1 MNNIQRSSARDW
13 PIKLLKLLTV
23 AVVFLCIGLTF
34 VFAQNEKEVLMSILG
49 VMCLIVL
56 ALPMFM
62 YSDVSI
68 FEPISFMVLLAII
81 GIPIKLVYVLWI
93 RNNDIFVSEFVLLNQ
108 RPEIFLNGVIVV
120 LVAFILF
127 VFGYTM
133 RFPRAPLAFVFVP
146 QIEEWN
152 GRRLQMVILIL
163 GAISILGF
171 LAFVASAGVSFSS
184 FASMSQKRFLDF
196 RAEGGERMHSSLYLF
211 CRLAAFSKFV
221 VYFCFVWLIYRKKSF
236 MSLIGCV
243 MFLAII
249 QTILLAVILNSRAG
263 VALILLDCTILSY
276 FLMKTIDVKM
286 VGACFAVAS
295 LLMIPMLAAR
305 VVNVGNHHGSGVSK
319 IVQKTLCGRNMLDIA
334 KACHIINGVPKKMGY
349 RNGEMLYGWLAAPI
363 PTKYWPEKPVW
374 AGQGLILNQKIFE
387 YRGSISGCPPGLMG
401 ELYWNFG
408 RAGLWIGMLFA
419 GVVFRQM
426 YVSFLP
432 FRDNPASILLYTMIF
447 TRFFLFS
454 IANDL
459 GTGIVKAG
467 LDLVPV
473 YAILFFIG
481 MLRATNNNQRE
492 NHSGNANSRAS
503 FSTKQQLEMV

>member
-1 MNNIQRSSARDW
+1 MS
-13 PIKLLKLLTV
+13 LT
-23 AVVFLCIGLTF
+23 
-34 VFAQNEKEVLMSILG
+34 
-49 VMCLIVL
+49 
-56 ALPMFM
+56 
-62 YSDVSI
+62 
-68 FEPISFMVLLAII
+68 
-81 GIPIKLVYVLWI
+81 
-93 RNNDIFVSEFVLLNQ
+93 
-108 RPEIFLNGVIVV
+108 
-120 LVAFILF
+120 
-127 VFGYTM
+127 
-133 RFPRAPLAFVFVP
+133 
-146 QIEEWN
+146 
-152 GRRLQMVILIL
+152 
-163 GAISILGF
+163 GAI
-171 LAFVASAGVSFSS
+171 
-184 FASMSQKRFLDF
+184 
-196 RAEGGERMHSSLYLF
+196 
-211 CRLAAFSKFV
+211 
-221 VYFCFVWLIYRKKSF
+221 
-236 MSLIGCV
+236 

-305 VVNVGNHHGSGVSK
+305 VVNVGNHHGSGVGK

-408 RAGLWIGMLFA
+408 RPGLWIGMLLA

-432 FRDNPASILLYTMIF
+432 FKDNPASILLYTMIF

-473 YAILFFIG
+473 YMILFFIG
-481 MLRATNNNQRE
+481 MYRSTSNLDTE
-492 NHSGNANSRAS
+492 IHSNSM
-503 FSTKQQLEMV
+503 KQPTYFPAAQKMEVV